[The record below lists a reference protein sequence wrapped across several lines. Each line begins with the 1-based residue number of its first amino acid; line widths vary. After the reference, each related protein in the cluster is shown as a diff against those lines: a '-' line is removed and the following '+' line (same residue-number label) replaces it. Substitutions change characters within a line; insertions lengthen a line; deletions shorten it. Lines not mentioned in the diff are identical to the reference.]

1 MSNDWVR
8 NFYGEEDPP
17 IKEIVKRPEIAGIGW
32 ALENIKCELLGEQEH
47 HDDFLGSLD
56 KELKVFED
64 LLIAFN
70 LDKCDEMYK
79 KYENYRK
86 EEIVSRE
93 RINKFVD
100 FYWFIEDLVESIEEK
115 YENFYEEIV

>member
-1 MSNDWVR
+1 
-8 NFYGEEDPP
+8 
-17 IKEIVKRPEIAGIGW
+17 
-32 ALENIKCELLGEQEH
+32 
-47 HDDFLGSLD
+47 
-56 KELKVFED
+56 
-64 LLIAFN
+64 
-70 LDKCDEMYK
+70 MYK